1 MCHLPE
7 QRRFSPPTNGELWVF
22 KLASIAGA
30 AHPGRLAFAPTGA
43 APGRALIIVPMFS
56 QKGPLMNLS
65 FGEVLLWSVVGI
77 TLLMVAGFHVL
88 AG

>member
-1 MCHLPE
+1 
-7 QRRFSPPTNGELWVF
+7 
-22 KLASIAGA
+22 
-30 AHPGRLAFAPTGA
+30 
-43 APGRALIIVPMFS
+43 
-56 QKGPLMNLS
+56 MNLS